1 MAFTSGAVA
10 GGVPVAQLAGGRPG
24 AAAAAAAPA
33 AAGSSHNRFLEE
45 LAKADEAQKRNM
57 LGEKLY
63 PTVANLQPARA
74 GKITGMLLEMET
86 SEVLH
91 LLESEASLREKVAEA
106 VDVLQKADAAAAAAG
121 QR

>member
-1 MAFTSGAVA
+1 MHATAI
-10 GGVPVAQLAGGRPG
+10 
-24 AAAAAAAPA
+24 AATAAPA
-33 AAGSSHNRFLEE
+33 HSTASDPAPPFASK
-45 LAKADEAQKRNM
+45 LASATPDLRKHM
-57 LGEKLY
+57 IGEQLY
-63 PTVANLQPARA
+63 VLIARSQPARA

-106 VDVLQKADAAAAAAG
+106 VDVLQKADAAAAAAAG